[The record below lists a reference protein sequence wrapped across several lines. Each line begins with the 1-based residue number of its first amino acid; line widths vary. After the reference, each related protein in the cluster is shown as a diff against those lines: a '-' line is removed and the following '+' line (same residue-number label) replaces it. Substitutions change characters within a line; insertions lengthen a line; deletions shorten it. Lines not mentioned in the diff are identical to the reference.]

1 MENLET
7 AIAQIKQELPGLR
20 LLENEPM
27 SAHSSFKI
35 GGPARALAVPAD
47 VSSLSKICHI
57 LKMNKLAPMLL
68 GNGTNILFPDEGL
81 PELFIISTEKL
92 TKLFTGMLDSEAPTD
107 LSRSSMG
114 IGLSVCSAIIKA
126 HGGDIWARRRPT
138 GGTEVGFRLEME
150 DHHGEQQ
157 V

>member
-47 VSSLSKICHI
+47 VSSL
-57 LKMNKLAPMLL
+57 
-68 GNGTNILFPDEGL
+68 
-81 PELFIISTEKL
+81 
-92 TKLFTGMLDSEAPTD
+92 
-107 LSRSSMG
+107 
-114 IGLSVCSAIIKA
+114 
-126 HGGDIWARRRPT
+126 
-138 GGTEVGFRLEME
+138 
-150 DHHGEQQ
+150 
-157 V
+157 

>member
-57 LKMNKLAPMLL
+57 LKLNKLAPMLL

-92 TKLFTGMLDSEAPTD
+92 TKMFL
-107 LSRSSMG
+107 
-114 IGLSVCSAIIKA
+114 
-126 HGGDIWARRRPT
+126 H
-138 GGTEVGFRLEME
+138 
-150 DHHGEQQ
+150 Q
-157 V
+157 